1 MKESL
6 TYLIFKGDC
15 KNAMNFYKDCLDGE
29 ILSMTTFG
37 ESPIEVKEEY
47 KHLIFDSE
55 LRAEKV
61 IIKASDSLPE
71 NNTVVGTNFS
81 LFLTFSERNEQ
92 EEVFDKL
99 SSGGEVNMPLEG
111 PFGMLTD
118 KFRVQWMLV
127 FNP

>member
-15 KNAMNFYKDCLDGE
+15 SEAMSFYKDCLDGE
-29 ILSMTTFG
+29 INSMINFSD
-37 ESPIEVKEEY
+37 SPIKVAEENQ
-47 KHLIFDSE
+47 KLIFDSE
-55 LRAEKV
+55 LRAGN
-61 IIKASDSLPE
+61 ITIKASDSLPE
-71 NNTVVGTNFS
+71 NNIKIGTNFS
-81 LFLTFSERNEQ
+81 LFLTFSEKTEQ

-99 SSGGEVNMPLEG
+99 SSGGKVNMPLEG

-118 KFRVQWMLV
+118 KFGVQWMLV